1 MKIRPGLSCL
11 ALLIGF
17 LSGAVQGAQLFDGGT
32 PDGSGGLRVADFGRL
47 AIAADDFRTSS
58 PWQIESVEFWAD
70 EFPGQFVWDGKVQ
83 YFIFAAGTNG
93 RPTGQPIFSGFGAS
107 VARSASG
114 NPGGRSQYRY
124 TFSFPV
130 PLQLAAS
137 TTYWLA
143 LNLGVGTGI
152 QDTQA
157 YWASTGSAFQNRA
170 EIAGSALV
178 VPPSFSGWSEYG
190 YDLAF
195 RLYGQ
200 PVPPSPV
207 SASEIP
213 ATSLP
218 VLLAMFLGVASIGAY
233 WLSRR
238 RS

>member
-1 MKIRPGLSCL
+1 LKTWAGLCCY

-17 LSGAVQGAQLFDGGT
+17 LSGTVKGAQLFDGGT
-32 PDGSGGLRVADFGRL
+32 PDGSSGLRVADFGRL
-47 AIAADDFRTSS
+47 AIAADDFRTSTA
-58 PWQIESVEFWAD
+58 WQIESVEFWAD

-114 NPGGRSQYRY
+114 NPSGRSQYRY

-157 YWASTGSAFQNRA
+157 FWASTGNASQNTA
-170 EIAGSALV
+170 EISGSALV

-190 YDLAF
+190 FNLAF

-200 PVPPSPV
+200 PVPPSPANV
-207 SASEIP
+207 SEIP

-218 VLLAMFLGVASIGAY
+218 VLLTIFLGVASIGAY
-233 WLSRR
+233 RLSRR
-238 RS
+238 RN